1 MFTMAIGYNKWKLI
15 TTKNMFSQPQ
25 PVQFRLNPVQM
36 RFELENSEYLEISAL
51 NIFILFIR
59 NGSGE

>member
-1 MFTMAIGYNKWKLI
+1 MKTDNHKK
-15 TTKNMFSQPQ
+15 KNMFSQPQ
-25 PVQFRLNPVQM
+25 PVQFRLNPVQL
-36 RFELENSEYLEISAL
+36 RFELENSEYLGISAL